1 MEYSRQNPAK
11 PDLKASLP
19 INGRGKLRAV
29 VEKAAAKTKTSLAA
43 LTVLSTAVD
52 PYRLDTDAGHRD
64 GSWIA
69 EQLNRLLAPGRK
81 IHWRGL
87 HYLLVSTTGLTKPN
101 GETYKNDDD
110 DWTWLADTAG
120 KAARWLGYIPFER
133 ITDHRNAEPVVHH
146 KARVAPRS
154 MISVGV
160 EVVIPDAND
169 LVPAPVAE
177 GFVARQAYH
186 FVIFGEKASLESI
199 LLPIARAKQCDL
211 YLPSGEISDTLLY
224 RIAADAAKDGRPLI
238 VLTISDCDPAGYQ
251 MPISISRKLQAFK
264 DLFFP
269 KLKFEVVPV
278 ALLPEQVHELG
289 LPSTPLKAG
298 EKRADK
304 WTEAFGIEQTEID
317 ALMVLRPDTLR
328 EMVEAAF
335 EPYYD
340 DTLERRVEA
349 AESEWLDEAQAAI
362 DAQLNPE
369 IMAAVRTQA
378 ETKLSELRSVIDD
391 LNEQLNI
398 ATDDFTLPEI
408 EVPEPEI
415 DETIERLALVS
426 FDDDFV
432 TATRALIE
440 RKRYGN
446 GDGR

>member
-1 MEYSRQNPAK
+1 
-11 PDLKASLP
+11 
-19 INGRGKLRAV
+19 V
-29 VEKAAAKTKTSLAA
+29 V
-43 LTVLSTAVD
+43 
-52 PYRLDTDAGHRD
+52 
-64 GSWIA
+64 
-69 EQLNRLLAPGRK
+69 
-81 IHWRGL
+81 
-87 HYLLVSTTGLTKPN
+87 
-101 GETYKNDDD
+101 
-110 DWTWLADTAG
+110 
-120 KAARWLGYIPFER
+120 
-133 ITDHRNAEPVVHH
+133 
-146 KARVAPRS
+146 PRS
-154 MISVGV
+154 AISVGI
-160 EVVIPDAND
+160 EVTIPDADD
-169 LVPAPVAE
+169 LVPTPVPE
-177 GFVARQAYH
+177 GFVARQAFH
-186 FVIFGEKASLESI
+186 FVMFGEKASLESI
-199 LLPIARAKQCDL
+199 LLPLARARQCDL
-211 YLPSGEISDTLLY
+211 YLPTGEISDTLLY
-224 RIAADAAKDGRPLI
+224 RIAADAIKDGRPL
-238 VLTISDCDPAGYQ
+238 VVFTISDCDPAGYQ
-251 MPISISRKLQAFK
+251 MPISIARKLQAFK
-264 DLFFP
+264 DLLFP
-269 KLKFEVVPV
+269 KFKFEVVPV

-304 WTEAFGIEQTEID
+304 WMEAFDIEQTEID

-369 IMAAVRTQA
+369 IMASVREQA
-378 ETKLSELRSVIDD
+378 ETKLAELRSAIDD

-415 DETIERLALVS
+415 DETIERLALVA

-446 GDGR
+446 GDDR